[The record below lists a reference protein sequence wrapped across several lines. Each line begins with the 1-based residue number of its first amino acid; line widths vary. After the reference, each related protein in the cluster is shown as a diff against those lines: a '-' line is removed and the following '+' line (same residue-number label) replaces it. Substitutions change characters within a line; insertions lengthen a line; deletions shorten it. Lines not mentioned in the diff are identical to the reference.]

1 MPEEKFNFTVGII
14 GVGFLGQ
21 CLVEGL
27 SKVGENIV
35 LSPRNIKR
43 TTALSKQFNCI
54 VAEDNSEVV
63 RKCDL
68 IILATLPKDLAATA
82 KDLPWQKDQC
92 VISIAAGINLSTIEA
107 AVTPAK
113 AFRAMPISAVRL
125 LEGPTAFYPLD
136 DRIFE
141 LFDSLGSAHPL
152 EDEKKF
158 EVASIFG
165 AFYGQIYALIDEVS
179 NWAESNGLDAE
190 YSRVLTSRMIE
201 SAAKNVIENS
211 SQRPR
216 KLLDDLLTKG
226 GITEACLEV
235 LDTTGALQ
243 KWQEALDSSLERS
256 RKLNSNIA

>member
-1 MPEEKFNFTVGII
+1 MPKEKLNFTVGII

-27 SKVGENIV
+27 SKVGANIV

-54 VAEDNSEVV
+54 VAGDNSEVV

-68 IILATLPKDLAATA
+68 MILATLPKDIATAA
-82 KDLPWQKDQC
+82 KDLPWRKDQC
-92 VISIAAGINLSTIEA
+92 AISIAAGINITTIEA

-125 LEGPTAFYPLD
+125 LEGPTAFHPLD
-136 DRIFE
+136 ARIFE

-158 EVASIFG
+158 EIASIFG
-165 AFYGQIYALIDEVS
+165 AFYGHIYALIDEAS
-179 NWAESNGLDAE
+179 SWAESNGLNAE
-190 YSRVLTSRMIE
+190 YSRILISRMIE
-201 SAAKNVIENS
+201 SAATNVIKNS
-211 SQRPR
+211 SEQPR
-216 KLLDDLLTKG
+216 KLLDNLLTKG
-226 GITEACLEV
+226 GITEAGLEV

-243 KWQEALDSSLERS
+243 KWQEALNTSLERS
-256 RKLNSNIA
+256 RKLNSKIS